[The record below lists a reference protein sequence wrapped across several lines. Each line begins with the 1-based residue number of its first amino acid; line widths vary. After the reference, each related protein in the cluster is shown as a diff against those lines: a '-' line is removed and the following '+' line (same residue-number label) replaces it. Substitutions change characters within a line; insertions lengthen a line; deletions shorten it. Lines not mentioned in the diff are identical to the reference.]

1 MTFGRLTWIGFMVVA
16 LGWALL
22 LSGAS
27 ATEILAR
34 YLGHPL
40 IISQN
45 LGAIT
50 QATILTGFGLAI
62 LGALHTG
69 FGTLKHFFDT
79 VLERTAKG
87 PVKAAAAAAPAPR
100 IEPKSFVDPKS
111 VLERGLFK
119 DRPYTLFGD
128 GSIEIETLLGAR
140 RFTSLQ
146 DACEFIGF

>member
-1 MTFGRLTWIGFMVVA
+1 MAFGRLTWIGFMVVA

-27 ATEILAR
+27 ATELLAQ
-34 YLGHPL
+34 YLGHPIVL
-40 IISQN
+40 AAN
-45 LGAIT
+45 LATIT

-79 VLERTAKG
+79 VLERTSKS
-87 PVKAAAAAAPAPR
+87 PVKMAADAQAPR
-100 IEPKSFVDPKS
+100 VEPRSLVEPKS

-146 DACEFIGF
+146 DACEFIGY